1 MGYNY
6 CTPYMI
12 IYISQLLN
20 KIRILLISVSIDNNY
35 LLYCSTYMKRVYLCK
50 YFNVIVKL

>member
-35 LLYCSTYMKRVYLCK
+35 LLYCSTYIKRVYLCK